1 MSAAVAALRYPS
13 ATLRHKVTNIFLK
26 NNLNLIT
33 NKLLS
38 LQKENKIMIPDKITE
53 VEQIKDLFVYLKAN
67 TKRPIKY
74 LLELTGFINAGG
86 KDRLLEIIKLSN
98 IPDNKKIGLKKK
110 TLQLANL
117 YDNYLKQI
125 Q

>member
-1 MSAAVAALRYPS
+1 M
-13 ATLRHKVTNIFLK
+13 
-26 NNLNLIT
+26 IT

-38 LQKENKIMIPDKITE
+38 LQKENKIMITEKITE

-67 TKRPIKY
+67 TKRPVKY

-98 IPDNKKIGLKKK
+98 IPDNKKVGLKKK